1 VITRIG
7 LVVMYVRDQDEALRF
22 YTEQVGF
29 DVTVDVTVGEFR
41 VLAVAPPGA
50 QTALGL
56 MPLGVHGPELAAR
69 FEAEIGF
76 SPHLLFVCD
85 DLEDTISELRR
96 RGAEVRGPDNELG
109 MRAGRLTDLY
119 GNVITLVDGQEA
131 ALMTGRS

>member
-7 LVVMYVRDQDEALRF
+7 LVAMYVRDQEEARRF
-22 YTEQVGF
+22 YTERAGF
-29 DVTVDVTVGEFR
+29 DTTVDATVGEIR

-56 MPLGVHGPELAAR
+56 LPLGTHGPELAAR

-85 DLEDTISELRR
+85 DLDETIAELRR
-96 RGAEVRGPDNELG
+96 RGAEVSGPDTDLG
-109 MRAGRLTDLY
+109 LRGGRLMDLN
-119 GNVITLVDGQEA
+119 GNVITLVDGEVA
-131 ALMTGRS
+131 RLMTGL

>member
-7 LVVMYVRDQDEALRF
+7 LVAMYVRDQEEALRF
-22 YTEQVGF
+22 YTEKLGF
-29 DVTVDVTVGEFR
+29 EATVDVTIGDFR
-41 VLAVAPPGA
+41 LVAVAPPGA

-85 DLEDTISELRR
+85 DLDGTISELRR
-96 RGAEVRGPDNELG
+96 RGVEVGGPDTEMGLRG
-109 MRAGRLTDLY
+109 GRLTDLY
-119 GNVITLVDGQEA
+119 GNVITLVDGEA
-131 ALMTGRS
+131 AESMTGRR